1 MCSLFL
7 VGCLADLLQKYD
19 NITFLLL
26 RGENEDI
33 LLFVFSIRLLVLIFF
48 AYCSHSFFFL
58 LFVFIIFKILFWNL
72 KGKFCVFQAEK
83 SEVMKAGHNFSGCL
97 LYK

>member
-1 MCSLFL
+1 MKNWNKIIKSYLCYSL
-7 VGCLADLLQKYD
+7 
-19 NITFLLL
+19 
-26 RGENEDI
+26 
-33 LLFVFSIRLLVLIFF
+33 
-48 AYCSHSFFFL
+48 FFL

-83 SEVMKAGHNFSGCL
+83 SEVMKAGHNFFGCI